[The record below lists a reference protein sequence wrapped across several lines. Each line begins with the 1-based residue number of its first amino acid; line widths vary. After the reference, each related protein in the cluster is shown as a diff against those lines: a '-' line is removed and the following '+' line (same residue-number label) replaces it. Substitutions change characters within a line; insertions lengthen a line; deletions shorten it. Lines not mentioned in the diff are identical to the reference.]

1 MVVTSPDEEARHLY
15 SIEVVATDT
24 ARSVPE
30 NTGPGEN
37 VGDPVTGMNAEGGP
51 LTYELGGADAAFFE
65 IDGATGQIEVGLETV
80 LDYETRDVYVVEVI
94 GVGPSGG
101 VDVVLVAV
109 MVTDV
114 DLGTPTT
121 GITMN
126 SSIRTRLP
134 KAIVDYFANRITRV
148 ELLAV
153 IGFYFADGST

>member
-1 MVVTSPDEEARHLY
+1 M
-15 SIEVVATDT
+15 VATDT

-37 VGDPVTGMNAEGGP
+37 VGDPVTGMNAEDGP

-65 IDGATGQIEVGLETV
+65 IDAATGQIKVGPETV

-94 GVGPSGG
+94 GAGPSGG

-114 DLGTPTT
+114 DLGTPYDRDNNEL
-121 GITMN
+121 IDQDEAVE
-126 SSIRTRLP
+126 
-134 KAIVDYFANRITRV
+134 AISDHFAERITRD

-153 IGFYFADGST
+153 IRLYFADGST